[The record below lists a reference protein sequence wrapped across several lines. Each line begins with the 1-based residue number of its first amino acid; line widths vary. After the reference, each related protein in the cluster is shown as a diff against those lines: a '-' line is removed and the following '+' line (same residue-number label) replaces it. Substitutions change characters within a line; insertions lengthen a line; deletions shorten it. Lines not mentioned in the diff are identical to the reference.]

1 MEHKMVSIADQV
13 FEELERD
20 ILVGVYARD
29 ELLTEIKLSEKMGV
43 SRTPIR
49 EALRR
54 LDQEHIIEI
63 TPKGAKVIGITPDDI
78 RDIYEI
84 RLRIEGLAARWAAEK
99 ASDEA
104 IAAMKEVLDL
114 QEFYTTK
121 SAPEQLKNTDS
132 RFHELLYAASG
143 SNALLDTLAPLHR
156 RIVKYRRASL
166 SGQQRAEQSYDEHRA
181 ILQAVVNRDG
191 DEAERLLRRHI
202 ENARDNILGRE
213 L

>member
-20 ILVGVYARD
+20 ILVGTYARD

-63 TPKGAKVIGITPDDI
+63 TPKGARVIGITPDDI
-78 RDIYEI
+78 RDIFEI

-99 ASDEA
+99 ATDEA
-104 IAAMKEVLDL
+104 ITEMKEVLDL

-121 SAPEQLKNTDS
+121 AVPDQLKNTDS
-132 RFHELLYAASG
+132 RFHELLYASSN

-156 RIVKYRRASL
+156 RIVKYRKASL

-181 ILQAVVNRDG
+181 ILQAVINRDG

-213 L
+213 I

>member
-1 MEHKMVSIADQV
+1 MVSIADQV

-63 TPKGAKVIGITPDDI
+63 TPKGARVIGITPEDI

-99 ASDEA
+99 ATDEA
-104 IAAMKEVLDL
+104 LAAMREVLEL
-114 QEFYTTK
+114 QEFYTSK
-121 SAPEQLKNTDS
+121 GVPEQLKNVDS

-143 SNALLDTLAPLHR
+143 SNALLDTLSPLHR

-166 SGQQRAEQSYDEHRA
+166 SGQRRAERSYDEHVA
-181 ILQAVVNRDG
+181 IFNAVVHHDG
-191 DEAERLLRRHI
+191 DEAERLLREHI

>member
-1 MEHKMVSIADQV
+1 MVSIADQV
-13 FEELERD
+13 FEELEKE
-20 ILVGVYARD
+20 ILVGNFSRD

-54 LDQEHIIEI
+54 LDQEHLIEI
-63 TPKGAKVIGITPDDI
+63 TPKGAKVIGISQDDI

-99 ASDEA
+99 ATDEA
-104 IAAMKEVLDL
+104 INAMREVLDL
-114 QEFYTTK
+114 QEFYTSK
-121 SAPEQLKNTDS
+121 AAPEQLKNTDS
-132 RFHELLYAASG
+132 RFHEILYAASG

-166 SGQQRAEQSYDEHRA
+166 SGQQRAEQSYDEHKALFQA
-181 ILQAVVNRDG
+181 ILNHDG
-191 DEAERLLRRHI
+191 DEAERLLRLHI
-202 ENARDNILGRE
+202 ENARDNILGGKA
-213 L
+213 

>member
-1 MEHKMVSIADQV
+1 MVSIADQV
-13 FEELERD
+13 FEELEKE
-20 ILVGVYARD
+20 ILVGNFSRD

-54 LDQEHIIEI
+54 LDQEHLIEI
-63 TPKGAKVIGITPDDI
+63 TPKGAKVIGISQDDI

-99 ASDEA
+99 ATDEA
-104 IAAMKEVLDL
+104 INAMREVLEL
-114 QEFYTTK
+114 QEFYTSK
-121 SAPEQLKNTDS
+121 AAPEQLKNTDS
-132 RFHELLYAASG
+132 RFHEILYAASG

-166 SGQQRAEQSYDEHRA
+166 SGQQRAEQSYDEHKALFQA
-181 ILQAVVNRDG
+181 ILNHDG
-191 DEAERLLRRHI
+191 DEAERLLRLHI
-202 ENARDNILGRE
+202 ENARDNILGGKA
-213 L
+213 

>member
-20 ILVGVYARD
+20 ILVGTYARD

-143 SNALLDTLAPLHR
+143 SNALLDTLVPLHR

-191 DEAERLLRRHI
+191 NEAERLLRRHI